1 MFLISEAPQ
10 GKQALTENE
19 KMQKMHFKRWSRFVN
34 HYKLRN
40 NEEFKCKNRYFH
52 FFFQFEI
59 FVIKAAKNKDNNKK
73 K

>member
-1 MFLISEAPQ
+1 
-10 GKQALTENE
+10 
-19 KMQKMHFKRWSRFVN
+19 MQKPIFP
-34 HYKLRN
+34 
-40 NEEFKCKNRYFH
+40 